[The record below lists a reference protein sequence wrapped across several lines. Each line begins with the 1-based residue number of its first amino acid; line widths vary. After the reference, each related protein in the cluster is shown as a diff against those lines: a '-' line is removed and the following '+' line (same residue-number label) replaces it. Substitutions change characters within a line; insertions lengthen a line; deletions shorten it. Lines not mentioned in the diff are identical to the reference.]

1 MSELSKGVADMSG
14 RPVLLFVVNVDWFFV
29 SHRLPLAVAARDKGL
44 MVKVAAADTGMS
56 EKIRDYGFDFIPLP
70 ISRSGTGFWQE
81 IKTVWCLYK
90 VYRKLDPDVIH
101 HVTIKPVLYGSI
113 AARLLGSIPIVNAV
127 SGLGYTFTDSKRATG
142 LRQLTTALY
151 RLAFSH
157 PKCKVIFQNPDD
169 IAAFQTMHLVKDH
182 QTVLIRG
189 SGVDCSLFRPT
200 SEPSGPPLVVLATRM
215 LWDKGVQEYVDAVR
229 LLRERGISARFA
241 LVGSSDEGNP
251 TAVPVHQ
258 LQAWHADGIVEWWG
272 HVDDMPRVFAESSVV
287 VLPSYREGLPKV
299 LLEAAASGRAIVAT
313 DVPGCREIVRHE
325 ENGLLVPAQD
335 PKALADAIERLLM
348 DRDLR
353 HKFGRRGRKIVESE
367 FSVEL
372 VVRQTLDVYAELLG
386 DKWPGNPD

>member
-1 MSELSKGVADMSG
+1 MPKLSKGTSDMSD
-14 RPVLLFVVNVDWFFV
+14 RPVLLFVVNVDWFFL
-29 SHRLPLAVAARDKGL
+29 SHRLPLAIAARKQGL
-44 MVKVAAADTGMS
+44 TVKVAAGNTGMS
-56 EKIRDYGFDFIPLP
+56 EKIRENGFEFIPLP
-70 ISRSGTGFWQE
+70 ISRSGTSLLKESQTIWHLFH
-81 IKTVWCLYK
+81 L
-90 VYRKLDPDVIH
+90 YRKLDPDVIH